1 MVGDDQL
8 YYASTLLRDA
18 ALQWYHNE
26 RKEID
31 DCIKQPILSFLEFK
45 QRIRLAFEPPHHQ
58 QPLRRQ
64 LRILKQTTTA
74 QQYIYMNFISSR
86 SGRDMRDIIAVAPRI
101 MRDSGPGMPNYVN
114 MEDMK
119 TGLGIGCT
127 FAIILMIFS
136 CVCFGIELHAYI
148 TYVPPPKRATPPP
161 ASPPPASPPPASPP
175 PASPPPASP
184 PARRVSPAIVLP
196 PPSYDD
202 AMRVPDYIPRRPA
215 PPARSRSFVGPYGD
229 PHRSYMGD
237 RPSYERRD
245 GPGLTRVETEPYV
258 TVKTTGVHIT
268 NPRSTTRHTLLVA
281 PSTCP
286 RSICKEFLES
296 LGLSPQYFTRSHDE
310 CYCTRC
316 YPPSRTKIKS
326 KGGYEYTVPVGWV
339 RFSLHIDS
347 ALSKSKKIFQRWATS
362 YYGTSADKLEPILR
376 YGNGSIPFPNDQMPS
391 GETFGTHLK
400 DKDHLYTSQGGNTVL
415 RIPPLRG
422 VNFHSGSLRSEP
434 E

>member
-1 MVGDDQL
+1 
-8 YYASTLLRDA
+8 
-18 ALQWYHNE
+18 
-26 RKEID
+26 
-31 DCIKQPILSFLEFK
+31 
-45 QRIRLAFEPPHHQ
+45 
-58 QPLRRQ
+58 
-64 LRILKQTTTA
+64 
-74 QQYIYMNFISSR
+74 
-86 SGRDMRDIIAVAPRI
+86 MRDIIAVAPRI

-175 PASPPPASP
+175 
-184 PARRVSPAIVLP
+184 ARRVSPAIVLP

-215 PPARSRSFVGPYGD
+215 HPARSRSFVGPYGD

-400 DKDHLYTSQGGNTVL
+400 DKDHLYTSPSINYAGQPTFSPIRRFRATNGELCDMQVVLQCKQKSDGPAGPTFSVHRGFQSDLCDVISNDVIEWKSSNRATV
-415 RIPPLRG
+415 IPYNLLIRM
-422 VNFHSGSLRSEP
+422 V
-434 E
+434 